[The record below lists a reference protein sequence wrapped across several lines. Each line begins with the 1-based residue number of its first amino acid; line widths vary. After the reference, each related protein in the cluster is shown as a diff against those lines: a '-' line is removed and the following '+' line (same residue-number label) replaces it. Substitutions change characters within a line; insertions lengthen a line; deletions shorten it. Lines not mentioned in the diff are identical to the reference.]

1 MLLVLSPAKKLDFES
16 ENLSSSSMP
25 PRFLAQAKKL
35 AQNAK
40 TLKSQDLQA
49 MMGISEQL
57 ADLNVARFKAFKP
70 PFTPANAR
78 PAIDAFQGDVYVG
91 FDAKTLSEAEREF
104 ANEHIRILSGLYGL
118 LNPLDLMQAYRL
130 EMGTRFENERGK
142 NLYEFWGDRIA
153 KAIDKDLKDHEHLV
167 LINLASNEYFKA
179 VPTKFLKAPVIT
191 PVFQDVKDGRARVIS
206 FLAKKARG
214 MMARYVVD
222 NKLTVPA
229 DLKRFSGGGYTY
241 DDASSTDN
249 RWVFSRPQPAPG
261 QAG

>member
-16 ENLSSSSMP
+16 ENLSSSAMP

-35 AQNAK
+35 AGKAK
-40 TLKSQDLQA
+40 KLKSHDLQA

-91 FDAKTLSEAEREF
+91 FDAKSLSDAGREF
-104 ANEHIRILSGLYGL
+104 ANQHIRILSGLYGL

-153 KAIDKDLKDHEHLV
+153 KAIDKDLKGHEHPV

-179 VPTKFLKAPVIT
+179 VPEKLLKAKVIT
-191 PVFQDVKDGRARVIS
+191 PVFQDVKEGRARVIS

-222 NKLTVPA
+222 NEINDPE
-229 DLKRFSGGGYTY
+229 DLKSFRGGGYTY
-241 DDASSTDN
+241 DETSSTEG
-249 RWVFSRPQPAPG
+249 RWVFKRPQPPAG